1 MGALVTAIGA
11 EAVANALV
19 AAAWARLYL
28 EDDKL
33 DIRVVLTAQRLQKTG
48 GDGQT
53 QQLATTLM
61 KVRR

>member
-1 MGALVTAIGA
+1 VGALVTAIGA